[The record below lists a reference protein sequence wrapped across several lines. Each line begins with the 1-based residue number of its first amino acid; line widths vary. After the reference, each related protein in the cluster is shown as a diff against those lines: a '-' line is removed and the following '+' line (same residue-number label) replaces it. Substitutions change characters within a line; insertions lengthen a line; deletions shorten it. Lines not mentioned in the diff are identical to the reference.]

1 MKELTIK
8 RFYEKRTNKRKE
20 EIKIDNNLIKET
32 YAEVF
37 LPCNINETIDIE
49 GNKYIFV
56 EAERAIDGS
65 ELLKGLEYESY
76 IDSITIKHP

>member
-8 RFYEKRTNKRKE
+8 RFHEKSTNKRKE

-37 LPCNINETIDIE
+37 RPYNINETIDIE

-56 EAERAIDGS
+56 EAERTIDGS